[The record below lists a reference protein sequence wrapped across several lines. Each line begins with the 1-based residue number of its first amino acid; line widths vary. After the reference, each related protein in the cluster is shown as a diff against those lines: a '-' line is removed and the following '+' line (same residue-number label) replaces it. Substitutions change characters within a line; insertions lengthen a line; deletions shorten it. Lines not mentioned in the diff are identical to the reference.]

1 MDSSGVSFSVL
12 MVTYNSATYLR
23 EAIESVLK
31 LDYDNYELVICDD
44 NSKDESWEIINSYN
58 DPHIVK
64 HRNTTN
70 LGEYNNRNNA
80 INRAK
85 GDYIIFIDGDD
96 MIHPHALQYLS
107 AIVVKYPQCAM
118 LLGHGVDPKT
128 FEPVVISPENFYRYE
143 YLDKGVFAKSFVNL
157 LLKRSA
163 VIEVGTFDDT
173 RIKMG
178 DKYIQYKVGL
188 KYKSLVI
195 GAGFAHWRLRPGQAS
210 EFVTNAFKYT
220 ADNNR
225 IVIPLLDAPVNITEA
240 EREQARVSL
249 YRQYIGFLLRQLAH
263 LRFTKVLD
271 LYRAQPIPARYFKL
285 LFSRRTPDYFS
296 VHPELD
302 PLKGALA

>member
-1 MDSSGVSFSVL
+1 MDTPGVLFSVL

-44 NSKDESWEIINSYN
+44 NSTDDSWEIINSYN

-64 HRNTTN
+64 HRNPTN
-70 LGEYNNRNNA
+70 LGEYNNRNSA
-80 INRAK
+80 IYKAK
-85 GDYIIFIDGDD
+85 GEYIIFIDGDD
-96 MIHPHALQYLS
+96 MIHPHALRYLAS
-107 AIVVKYPQCAM
+107 IIEKYPECAM

-128 FEPVVISPENFYRYE
+128 FEPVVITPENFYLYE

-157 LLKRSA
+157 VLKRSA
-163 VIEVGTFDDT
+163 VIEVGAFDDT

-188 KYKSLVI
+188 KYNSLVI

-225 IVIPLLDAPVNITEA
+225 IVIPLLEASVHISEA
-240 EREQARVSL
+240 EREQARVKF
-249 YRQYIGFLLRQLAH
+249 YRQYIGFLVRQIAH
-263 LRFTKVLD
+263 LRFAKVFE
-271 LYRAQPIPARYFKL
+271 LYHAQPIPARYFKL
-285 LFSRRTPDYFS
+285 LFSKRIPHHFS
-296 VHPELD
+296 VHPDAD